1 VIAWWAWTLV
11 VPARS
16 VRALACSR
24 APAGVVVESPGGRL
38 PGQHLHGHGSVG
50 RIAEPLAELGRLE
63 HFAWAG
69 WMYGAP
75 VSPRPPWH
83 LRPPKEDR

>member
-1 VIAWWAWTLV
+1 METLT
-11 VPARS
+11 
-16 VRALACSR
+16 
-24 APAGVVVESPGGRL
+24 
-38 PGQHLHGHGSVG
+38 
-50 RIAEPLAELGRLE
+50 RILVKIGE

-83 LRPPKEDR
+83 LRPPKQDR

>member
-1 VIAWWAWTLV
+1 METLT
-11 VPARS
+11 
-16 VRALACSR
+16 
-24 APAGVVVESPGGRL
+24 
-38 PGQHLHGHGSVG
+38 
-50 RIAEPLAELGRLE
+50 RILEQLGE

-83 LRPPKEDR
+83 LRPRKEDR